1 MDRRQ
6 FMQVGAGAGLAV
18 AAGLSC
24 TSDKKTWQNGAS
36 QWPLCL
42 NTSTIRPAGL
52 KEKIEAAAT
61 AGYDGI
67 ELWVNELEKYETEG
81 GDLKALGAE
90 IRDRGLF
97 VPNIIGLWDCMPM
110 EEDAWQNSLAATR
123 NRMRMSAWVGA
134 KHAAA
139 IPAPDRV
146 DFDLKI
152 GTERY
157 RALLKMGRDEFGLIP
172 AFEFVGFF
180 KGVHRLGQAAAIAL
194 DADDPD
200 ACLVMDT
207 FHLFRGGSGFH
218 GVRLLDGK
226 MIANFHWNDVLT
238 EPPRE
243 EQGDKHRVYPGDGV
257 LPLVQVLK
265 DLKAIDYHGPLSLE
279 LFHPEH
285 WKQDPL
291 QVAKTG
297 LEKMRQLIAKAQEN

>member
-6 FMQVGAGAGLAV
+6 FMQIGTGAGLAV
-18 AAGLSC
+18 AAGLACSG
-24 TSDKKTWQNGAS
+24 KKEVWQNGIS

-52 KEKIEAAAT
+52 KEKINAAAE
-61 AGYDGI
+61 AGFDGI
-67 ELWVNELEKYETEG
+67 ELWINELEKYDSEG
-81 GDLKALGAE
+81 GDLKTLGTE

-97 VPNIIGLWDCMPM
+97 VHNIIGLWDCMPM
-110 EEDAWQNSLAATR
+110 DEDAWQKSLAPTR
-123 NRMRMSAWVGA
+123 ERMRMSAAVGA

-139 IPAPDRV
+139 IPTPDRA
-146 DFDLKI
+146 DFDLKR
-152 GTERY
+152 GAERY
-157 RALLKMGRDEFGLIP
+157 RELLHIGREEFGLIP

-207 FHLFRGGSGFH
+207 FHLFRGDSGFQGIQH
-218 GVRLLDGK
+218 LNGK
-226 MIANFHWNDVLT
+226 FIANFHWNDVP
-238 EPPRE
+238 ENPPRE
-243 EQGDKHRVYPGDGV
+243 AQRDKHRIYPGDGV

-265 DLKAIDYHGPLSLE
+265 DLKSIDYHGPLSLE
-279 LFHPEH
+279 IFHREY

-291 QVAKTG
+291 RVAKTG
-297 LEKMRQLIAKAQEN
+297 LEKMCSLIQQANE

>member
-1 MDRRQ
+1 MNRRQ
-6 FMQVGAGAGLAV
+6 FIQLGAGASLA
-18 AAGLSC
+18 AATSFSC
-24 TSDKKTWQNGAS
+24 SKPGETWQNGTS
-36 QWPLCL
+36 PWPLCL
-42 NTSTIRPAGL
+42 NSSTIRPAGL
-52 KEKIEAAAT
+52 KEKIDVAAK
-61 AGYDGI
+61 AGFDGI
-67 ELWVNELEKYETEG
+67 ELWVNELEKYEAEG
-81 GDLKALGAE
+81 GDLKTLGAE

-139 IPAPDRV
+139 IPAPDRA

-152 GTERY
+152 GTDRY
-157 RALLKMGRDEFGLIP
+157 RELLRIGREEFGLIP

-180 KGVHRLGQAAAIAL
+180 KGVYRLGQAAAIAL

-207 FHLFRGGSGFH
+207 FHLFRGGSGFN
-218 GVRLLDGK
+218 GVRLLHGK

-285 WKQDPL
+285 WQQDPL

-297 LEKMRQLIAKAQEN
+297 LEKMRSLIAKADAD